1 MLREANAIPAGILAS
16 TLLDSKAGLKCPSLV
31 RYEPFPRFRR

>member
-1 MLREANAIPAGILAS
+1 MLREPSAVLAGILAS
-16 TLLDSKAGLKCPSLV
+16 ARQDSKAGLKCPSLV